1 MIYDSTFQLIG
12 NTPAVRVHIAECKQ
26 AVVLVKLEGQNPTG
40 SIKDRTC
47 SRLIKDVVRN
57 GALKTGMVLL
67 DASSGNFGCAL
78 AYHAKLLNKK
88 ALVISSSK
96 LTNAKRDF
104 ILYYGSAVKQIG
116 DWTIEGNIYCQQ
128 LTKEYPDRFCFL
140 DQLHNWE
147 NPAAHYE
154 TTGPEIVKHI
164 PDLQMLV
171 GSLGSGGSLL
181 GVGRYIKEHL
191 PHVLIVATQAA
202 SGSRIPG
209 TASLDDGDYATPFIQ
224 AGFGDK
230 VFDYTVKV
238 SEREAAAATIKLR
251 DEGIFCGLQTG
262 GLLRAAVTI
271 IQDLNIQGK
280 VLLLSGDSG
289 WKNMDKLIQT
299 TCRETSFLD
308 GVYSA
313 EIGTEGS

>member
-1 MIYDSTFQLIG
+1 MIYDSIFQLIG
-12 NTPAVRVHIAECKQ
+12 NTPAVRVQIAECKQ
-26 AVVLVKLEGQNPTG
+26 AVVFVKLEGHNPTG

-47 SRLIKDVVRN
+47 SRLVTDAIQSGK
-57 GALKTGMVLL
+57 LKPRMVLL

-78 AYHAKLLNKK
+78 AYHAKLLNRK

-104 ILYYGSAVKQIG
+104 IHYYGGDVQQIG
-116 DWTIEGNIYCQQ
+116 NWTIEGNIYCQQ
-128 LTKEYPDRFCFL
+128 LMREQPERFCFL
-140 DQLHNWE
+140 DQLHNWG

-164 PDLQMLV
+164 PDLQLLV

-202 SGSRIPG
+202 PGSRIPG

-224 AGFGDK
+224 AGFRDK
-230 VFDYTVKV
+230 VFDYAVKV
-238 SEREAAAATIKLR
+238 SEQEAIAATIKLR
-251 DEGIFCGLQTG
+251 DGGIFCGLQTG
-262 GLLRAAVTI
+262 GLLRAAITI
-271 IQDLNIQGK
+271 IEDLKIHGK

-299 TCRETSFLD
+299 ACHDNMLT
-308 GVYSA
+308 
-313 EIGTEGS
+313 EIGTNGS